1 MSNFNIIS
9 TIFLRWDK
17 QLCVTFLL
25 LVQPIDFNF
34 FLSHVYYL
42 WLHSDLL
49 RLFNIFNGF
58 KGLHKN
64 FSMGLAMDFL
74 N

>member
-1 MSNFNIIS
+1 MPKENNKGENSNLFS
-9 TIFLRWDK
+9 TQDDLK
-17 QLCVTFLL
+17 
-25 LVQPIDFNF
+25 F

-58 KGLHKN
+58 KGLHKT
-64 FSMGLAMDFL
+64 FCYGASYGFFKLKDI
-74 N
+74 